1 LTQTLQ
7 YVFDLEAAVASVHR
21 LLRAGGV
28 ALVTVPSVSRIAAST
43 RLGGEFWRFT
53 TASCARLFGPVFE
66 EVEVTAYGN
75 VLACAAFL
83 FGMAR
88 EDLSRREL
96 DTYDEFFPLL
106 VAVRARKG
114 PSDGRPSV

>member
-1 LTQTLQ
+1 MNIALTSTAACWKSQTP
-7 YVFDLEAAVASVHR
+7 ANR
-21 LLRAGGV
+21 
-28 ALVTVPSVSRIAAST
+28 
-43 RLGGEFWRFT
+43 
-53 TASCARLFGPVFE
+53 
-66 EVEVTAYGN
+66 
-75 VLACAAFL
+75 FL

-88 EDLSRREL
+88 EDLSRL